1 MHIKIRNLNKEYP
14 GGVFALQNVNLDIS
28 TGMFGL
34 LGPNGAG
41 KSTLM
46 KILATLEKPSS
57 GDVSINGDNVLTHRR
72 EIRAKLGYLP
82 QFFGAYPQMTGM
94 EFLTYIAKL
103 SCISSKETK
112 NWVQKTLAQVAL
124 SDVRDRK
131 VKTYSG
137 GMLRR
142 LGIAQALVGN
152 PQLLIVDEPTTG
164 LDPEERIR
172 FRNLLAEISSDKIII
187 LSTHIV
193 GDISSTCE
201 DIALLSL
208 GKVVFNGRPEEL
220 INKAVG
226 KVWQVTCNEED
237 FGVISSQMH
246 VISTIPVKNQ
256 LLLRVVGDPSD
267 GFNMEELPP
276 NLEDA
281 YMYFMEFVIGEYVED
296 EESNGEDQ
304 A

>member
-1 MHIKIRNLNKEYP
+1 MHIKIKKLNKEYP
-14 GGVFALQNVNLDIS
+14 GGVFALKNVDLDIS

-46 KILATLEKPSS
+46 KILATLELPSS

-72 EIRAKLGYLP
+72 EIRSKLGYLP

-103 SCISSKETK
+103 SGVSSKETK

-208 GKVVFNGRPEEL
+208 GKVVYNGRPEIL
-220 INKAVG
+220 INKAMG
-226 KVWQVTCNEED
+226 KVWQVSCNEED

-256 LLLRVVGDPSD
+256 LLLRVVGNPSN
-267 GFNMEELPP
+267 GFKMEEVPP

-281 YMYFMEFVIGEYVED
+281 YMYFMEFVIGEHVDD
-296 EESNGEDQ
+296 EENLEEEQ